1 MAQELF
7 HVESQVEDVEVGV
20 GLLQVYVG
28 EVSVEVAY
36 WWVGVGNKNIPRALL
51 QKTGLK
57 CSVNGLRNHSILAS
71 DLRVMPRNSK
81 FTLSFLRMLLLKHLR
96 ILYCP

>member
-1 MAQELF
+1 LGQQQARANDEDGGVVMAQEPF

-36 WWVGVGNKNIPRALL
+36 WWVGVGNKNIPRALM

-57 CSVNGLRNHSILAS
+57 CSAHGLR
-71 DLRVMPRNSK
+71 
-81 FTLSFLRMLLLKHLR
+81 TLSSQVT
-96 ILYCP
+96 